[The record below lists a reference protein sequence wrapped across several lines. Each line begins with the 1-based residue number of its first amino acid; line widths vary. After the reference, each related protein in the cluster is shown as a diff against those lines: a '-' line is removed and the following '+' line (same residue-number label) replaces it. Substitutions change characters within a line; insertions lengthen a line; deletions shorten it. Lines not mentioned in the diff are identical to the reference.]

1 MALSIKDAK
10 FQLPRHLASMTLI
23 SPYPSQAQDLLLLPG
38 HYYFFLKGDLDSPS
52 SAQPTNPASHLTA
65 GAKSGV

>member
-1 MALSIKDAK
+1 MATSVKDAK
-10 FQLPRHLASMTLI
+10 FQLPRHLAWMTLL

-38 HYYFFLKGDLDSPS
+38 HYFFLKGDLDSPL